1 MKGCHPLLV
10 PSMLVIYLARTVAS
24 SCGELVLLTK
34 EKKECWPFNHTCA
47 SGVRI
52 QCWLKSFEH
61 FTTFYS
67 LMIYL
72 RYLEGYMLQYKKVD
86 LTCEWELLS
95 WWWMTWMLRILPV
108 SLFRQLFNA
117 QIQTYCAI
125 WAVLFGFWWL
135 RLLCQVVG
143 FLFESLP
150 GAVYPGK
157 NDFLLEKLG
166 SLISCYGGKSFETFR
181 GFCYFSVSSLQK
193 MKFVCWQER
202 KAVT

>member
-1 MKGCHPLLV
+1 MKGCHPRLI
-10 PSMLVIYLARTVAS
+10 PSMLVIYLACTVAS

-125 WAVLFGFWWL
+125 WAVFVW
-135 RLLCQVVG
+135 
-143 FLFESLP
+143 FLMVKTIMS
-150 GAVYPGK
+150 
-157 NDFLLEKLG
+157 
-166 SLISCYGGKSFETFR
+166 GGWIFVWIPSW
-181 GFCYFSVSSLQK
+181 GSVSRQK
-193 MKFVCWQER
+193 WFLAGEAWVLDILLWWKVFWNL
-202 KAVT
+202 